1 MRYLYGRQD
10 FKTFERGEENCYLM
24 TNGLGGFSSLTVIG
38 SCGRNDHA
46 VLMSCAASEAP
57 NHRYNMIH
65 RLEEILTV
73 GGEEYY
79 LSSQDFAEEGKRGE
93 GYLLLSS
100 FVYEDYPQWRF
111 EVGGVE
117 IVKRLVMMPGE
128 NTVGISYAVENRSGS
143 RVKLKVLPH
152 LQFVPKGK
160 QLSEE
165 QEFSFEPGLIRSGGR
180 SLFFRTNGR
189 IQELPLRFE
198 KDLYY
203 AADAC

>member
-79 LSSQDFAEEGKRGE
+79 LSSQDLRKRESGRR
-93 GYLLLSS
+93 GICCCLPLSMRIIPS
-100 FVYEDYPQWRF
+100 
-111 EVGGVE
+111 GV
-117 IVKRLVMMPGE
+117 L
-128 NTVGISYAVENRSGS
+128 RSGAW
-143 RVKLKVLPH
+143 RL
-152 LQFVPKGK
+152 
-160 QLSEE
+160 
-165 QEFSFEPGLIRSGGR
+165 
-180 SLFFRTNGR
+180 
-189 IQELPLRFE
+189 
-198 KDLYY
+198 
-203 AADAC
+203 